1 MRTFVCPEAKEEKRN
16 GPPEREVRRAQGGDE
31 TVGVRTACCFRKKAT
46 AGFSKEGGAF
56 SPATCSITTTLE
68 SLMFDTWASYES
80 TRAFVTSSFLWQRRG
95 SDFQTATLAAWQP
108 SNRLHITL
116 RHLRAATIQ
125 SSRRHE
131 RPSISTGR
139 TTPLSLATLPTRPIR
154 VRPTQSEH
162 SGQRI
167 DACERLS
174 PPRPNSSRDDEN
186 HPISGRSPPRKGHP
200 REKMPLSPTNAT
212 ADESPSQGHRRVA
225 LRVQS
230 PGVFLQLRPQPAK
243 KRRLPDQPALSFL
256 SFANAFLALFAQ
268 GSSRTTSGAVRTCER
283 LFGKARPPRSGSPS
297 RSGRSP
303 TPADACPRPRAHLTW

>member
-1 MRTFVCPEAKEEKRN
+1 
-16 GPPEREVRRAQGGDE
+16 
-31 TVGVRTACCFRKKAT
+31 
-46 AGFSKEGGAF
+46 
-56 SPATCSITTTLE
+56 
-68 SLMFDTWASYES
+68 MFDTWASYES

-139 TTPLSLATLPTRPIR
+139 TTPLSLAILPTRPIR

-162 SGQRI
+162 GGQRI

-174 PPRPNSSRDDEN
+174 PSRSNSSQDDEN

-200 REKMPLSPTNAT
+200 REKMHYPQPRQPQTHPPN
-212 ADESPSQGHRRVA
+212 QGHRGIA

-230 PGVFLQLRPQPAK
+230 LGAFLQLRPQPTKSAG
-243 KRRLPDQPALSFL
+243 RL
-256 SFANAFLALFAQ
+256 
-268 GSSRTTSGAVRTCER
+268 SSLR
-283 LFGKARPPRSGSPS
+283 FRS
-297 RSGRSP
+297 
-303 TPADACPRPRAHLTW
+303 